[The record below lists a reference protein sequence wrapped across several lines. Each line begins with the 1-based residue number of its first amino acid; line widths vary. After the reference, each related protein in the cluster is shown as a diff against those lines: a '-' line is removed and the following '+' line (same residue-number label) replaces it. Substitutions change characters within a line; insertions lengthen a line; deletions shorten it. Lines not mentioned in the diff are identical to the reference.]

1 MSASDILLE
10 ARDLSVFFGSL
21 QAVRGVSLRVPRGT
35 IVALLGA
42 NGAGKSSVLRALCG
56 LIPARGMILLD
67 GLPIGALRPG
77 RRVER
82 GMAAVQEGRDIFPSL
97 SVEENLL
104 VGAYLRRDR
113 TAVRRDLMEM
123 YDLFPLLAPRRKEL
137 AGALSGGGA
146 RMLAIARALM
156 TSPRLLLLDEPS
168 HGLAPAA
175 VDTLFALIPR
185 LHASRDLTVL
195 LVEQNANRALQVAS
209 HGYVLQNGCVELEGP
224 TDRLSVDPQV
234 QALYLGG

>member
-1 MSASDILLE
+1 
-10 ARDLSVFFGSL
+10 
-21 QAVRGVSLRVPRGT
+21 
-35 IVALLGA
+35 
-42 NGAGKSSVLRALCG
+42 
-56 LIPARGMILLD
+56 
-67 GLPIGALRPG
+67 
-77 RRVER
+77 
-82 GMAAVQEGRDIFPSL
+82 
-97 SVEENLL
+97 
-104 VGAYLRRDR
+104 
-113 TAVRRDLMEM
+113 
-123 YDLFPLLAPRRKEL
+123 
-137 AGALSGGGA
+137 
-146 RMLAIARALM
+146 MLAIARALM